1 MTSGVARPGQ
11 ERNLSCGWG
20 STPCPCDCD
29 RDRDG
34 DCTRSTQCRAG
45 HRFLMSWSRLLAR
58 GSFIFRGRS
67 CCRCL
72 SDYHKGHRPHHAFSS
87 HCHHQK
93 HRIQIDHANDDLSV
107 IAIVVTIRYSFE
119 HTPCSFD
126 TQSDTTGRRSF
137 TRDTDF
143 PRLHNAHLPP
153 TPLSQTAPRQ
163 SSQIPKHIAH

>member
-1 MTSGVARPGQ
+1 MLPDQARRGTFRVAGAARRVPVIVTGTVTVRGTSNAELATSFLCHGRACSRGAA
-11 ERNLSCGWG
+11 LSSGEGAVVGACQ
-20 STPCPCDCD
+20 TITKDIVHTMP
-29 RDRDG
+29 
-34 DCTRSTQCRAG
+34 
-45 HRFLMSWSRLLAR
+45 FLHIA
-58 GSFIFRGRS
+58 I
-67 CCRCL
+67 
-72 SDYHKGHRPHHAFSS
+72 KK
-87 HCHHQK
+87 K

-119 HTPCSFD
+119 HNPCSFD